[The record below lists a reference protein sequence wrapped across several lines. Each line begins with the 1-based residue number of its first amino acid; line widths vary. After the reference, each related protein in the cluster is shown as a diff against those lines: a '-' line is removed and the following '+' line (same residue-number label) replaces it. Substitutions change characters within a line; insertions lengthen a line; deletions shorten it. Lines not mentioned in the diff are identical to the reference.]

1 MADFKKKLF
10 LHVIMV
16 QQITEGISITVET
29 FYSTEQSNP
38 LLNEYNFSY
47 RVSIDNYSNF
57 PVKLLRRHWHIFDS
71 NGSYREVEGEGVIG
85 QQPILEPGD
94 SFQYMSGAVIRTDM
108 GRMVGNYKMENM
120 LNKKLFEVQIPEF
133 DLIAPYKMN

>member
-1 MADFKKKLF
+1 MSIFTSNM
-10 LHVIMV
+10 I

-29 FYSTEQSNP
+29 FYNHQESNP
-38 LLNEYNFSY
+38 LMNEYSFAY
-47 RVSIDNYSNF
+47 RVSIDNFSNF

-85 QQPILEPGD
+85 QQPVLEPGD

-108 GRMVGNYKMENM
+108 GRMVGNYQMENM
-120 LNKKLFEVQIPEF
+120 LNKKLFEVHIPEF

>member
-1 MADFKKKLF
+1 M
-10 LHVIMV
+10 I

-29 FYSTEQSNP
+29 FYNHQESNP
-38 LLNEYNFSY
+38 LMNEYSFAY
-47 RVSIDNYSNF
+47 RVSIDNFSNF

-85 QQPILEPGD
+85 QQPVLEPGD

-108 GRMVGNYKMENM
+108 GRMVGNYQMENM

>member
-1 MADFKKKLF
+1 MSIFTSNM
-10 LHVIMV
+10 I

-29 FYSTEQSNP
+29 FYNHQESNP
-38 LLNEYNFSY
+38 LMNEYSFAY
-47 RVSIDNYSNF
+47 RVSIDNFSNF

-85 QQPILEPGD
+85 QQPVLEPGD

-108 GRMVGNYKMENM
+108 GRMVGNYQMENM